1 MFPILGFVGYIR
13 KEVDGPDWQ
22 SPWHMHDYEELM
34 LCTKGEGQIRI
45 EESSFHVHEGDL
57 IIYPKRSFHNEQSYE
72 EKSME
77 FFFMGVD
84 SLVFP
89 PVSGEQAVLPPPRKI
104 SSVFPAGPYLPQL
117 QFYMNELLHESSIGE
132 NMNLPTLCALASLI
146 LTSVQ
151 RAEKLSSERDEKK
164 ASYAAAAK
172 LYIDANYK
180 QDLSLTAIA
189 ETVFVSRH
197 YISHIFKR
205 DYGVSPIEYL
215 IKKRISIA
223 QQMLLN
229 SSLSITEIA
238 QEVGYKDPLYFS
250 QIFKQ
255 HMGMSPSTFRKNR
268 DRNEKR

>member
-1 MFPILGFVGYIR
+1 
-13 KEVDGPDWQ
+13 
-22 SPWHMHDYEELM
+22 
-34 LCTKGEGQIRI
+34 
-45 EESSFHVHEGDL
+45 
-57 IIYPKRSFHNEQSYE
+57 
-72 EKSME
+72 
-77 FFFMGVD
+77 
-84 SLVFP
+84 
-89 PVSGEQAVLPPPRKI
+89 
-104 SSVFPAGPYLPQL
+104 
-117 QFYMNELLHESSIGE
+117 MNELLHESSIGE